1 MMKPTAMFTRHA
13 IALFLLL
20 AAGGTPFHA
29 QQSTSLPVG
38 LIDKAGQEGVYVHY
52 NSNLLLT
59 GEYLHFRLYGLS
71 ERFKGASPLS
81 KVAYV
86 ELLDEKGQ
94 RKLFQKVRLKDG
106 YGQGDFFIPTRL
118 ASGHYTLIAYT
129 AYMRNWSSDTFFSD
143 PLVIIN
149 PYTNNQRVFR
159 GGVSEPYTESSQEAA
174 IMPNAA
180 GFELR
185 LDRETYGIRE
195 KVNLDITNTRAGA
208 GSYSL
213 SVRQLSDGL
222 SYGSRLSPGAYLTQN
237 LRPQPVS
244 TNGISTLPE
253 LRGEV
258 FRGSLFPQ
266 DSGVVITDE
275 RIIFSLPGRQYE
287 FRVIPVEA
295 DGSFTFSMNSLNLN
309 TESIFQVLGGQSA
322 RYEVEMDSTPT
333 LNINPQSVRRFR
345 LDKNRM
351 KDLIEQRSVQN
362 QVENAYFNVKP
373 DTVRLDN
380 SFAPVYGEEAVE
392 YNLDEYTRFKTFKE
406 VLVEIVDNAWVD
418 TDRDGKQTVY
428 IRTGNRTRADVGYGS
443 LVIVDGIIVQDHRKL
458 IEFDPDKIE
467 TIRLSRRQFVFGGQ
481 VFDGIFDV
489 VTYEEDFLDSYAY
502 GVNTVELV
510 RPLPEKKYFRQDY
523 SNPGLYKNIPDFR
536 RQLLWEPDLRLSE
549 ETTSLSFYTSDIK
562 GTFEVVLEGIS
573 PDLRPVKQ
581 VLVFEVE

>member
-1 MMKPTAMFTRHA
+1 MKPTAMFTRYA
-13 IALFLLL
+13 LALFLLL

-29 QQSTSLPVG
+29 QQSASLPAE
-38 LIDKAGQEGVYVHY
+38 LIDRAGQEGIYVHY

-59 GEYLHFRLYGLS
+59 GEYLYFRLYGLS
-71 ERFKGASPLS
+71 ERFQGTSPLS
-81 KVAYV
+81 KVAYI
-86 ELLDEKGQ
+86 ELLDENGQ
-94 RKLFQKVRLKDG
+94 RRLFQKVSMKDG
-106 YGQGDFFIPTRL
+106 YGQGDFFIPTSL
-118 ASGHYTLIAYT
+118 ASGHYTLVAYT

-159 GGVSEPYTESSQEAA
+159 GDESESFTENSQESA
-174 IMPNAA
+174 ITPNAA

-185 LDRETYGIRE
+185 LDKETYGIRE
-195 KVNLDITNTRAGA
+195 KVNLDITSTRVGA

-222 SYGSRLSPGAYLTQN
+222 SYGSRLSPGAYLTQS

-258 FRGSLFPQ
+258 FRGSLVPQ
-266 DSGVVITDE
+266 DSGVGITDE

-295 DGSFTFSMNSLNLN
+295 DGSFTFSMNTLNLN
-309 TESIFQVLGGQSA
+309 SESIFQVLGGLSS
-322 RYEVEMDSTPT
+322 RYEVEMDSTPS
-333 LNINPQSVRRFR
+333 LNIDTQSVRRFR

-351 KDLIEQRSVQN
+351 KDLIEERSIQN

-392 YNLDEYTRFKTFKE
+392 YKLDEYTRFKTFKE
-406 VLVEIVDNAWVD
+406 VLVEIVDNAWID

-428 IRTGNRTRADVGYGS
+428 IRTDNRTRADVGYGS

-467 TIRLSRRQFVFGGQ
+467 TIRLSQRQFVFGGQ

-510 RPLPEKKYFRQDY
+510 RPIPEKKYFRQDY

-536 RQLLWEPDLRLSE
+536 RQLLWEPDLRLAE